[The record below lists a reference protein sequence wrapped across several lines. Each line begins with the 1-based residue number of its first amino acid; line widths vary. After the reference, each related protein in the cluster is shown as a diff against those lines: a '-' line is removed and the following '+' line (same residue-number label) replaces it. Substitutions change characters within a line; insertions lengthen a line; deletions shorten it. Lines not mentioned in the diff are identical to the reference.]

1 MHIAS
6 PLKHLKI
13 LANNQGEIMKKS
25 SVMTAASV
33 IAAATFL
40 GACSSPMQQ
49 PVSQS
54 YPATSPSPAYTSSFG
69 VVESIQ
75 MVNANNGSGGIGP
88 GAVLGGIAGGVL
100 GNQVGGGSGQ
110 TAATVAGTVG
120 GAVVGHQIE
129 QRNRAQ
135 SAMYQI
141 GVRLDNGSYQTVTQ
155 ESLGNLSVGNRVRI
169 ENGRAYRY

>member
-1 MHIAS
+1 
-6 PLKHLKI
+6 
-13 LANNQGEIMKKS
+13 MKKNHA
-25 SVMTAASV
+25 MTTAGA
-33 IAAATFL
+33 IAAATIL
-40 GACSSPMQQ
+40 AACSSPMEQ
-49 PVSQS
+49 PVRSQS
-54 YPATSPSPAYTSSFG
+54 PQPYPATTPAYSSFG

-75 MVNANNGSGGIGP
+75 MVNAEGSSGGIGP
-88 GAVLGGIAGGVL
+88 GAIIGGVAGGAL
-100 GNQVGGGSGQ
+100 GNQVGGGSGR

-141 GVRLDNGSYQTVTQ
+141 GIRLDNGSYQTVTQ
-155 ESLGNLSVGNRVRI
+155 ETLADVSVGSRVRI